1 MWLSITSQYQQGT
14 AERRQSLNQA
24 FLNYKFKADHSVR
37 THIEAIKLLAKNYK
51 DAGGQTTED
60 EIINRILTSL
70 PPSYDNF
77 IAPWESTAKAER
89 TLANLTTRLCSQ
101 EERTNLRSGGQKST
115 DDKAFFG
122 ETPQQSSRSASNPNS
137 NRAANRRF
145 RPYPRGRGRGRGLGN
160 RNVRFAEAN
169 GSPRRQGK
177 CWNCN
182 GTGHW
187 QNECWA
193 EKVENPEAESAKA
206 EDTEDVDGKAAVNQS
221 IPTGSHD
228 KFFLDSGATKNMS
241 FQRRFFTNFKDL
253 RFNLEHDGLAASDI
267 TELKF

>member
-1 MWLSITSQYQQGT
+1 MASSSLKEETGLKTVNFNGQNFPVWKFSVFLRLKERDLAPIVEGNKLKPAATDTNAADVTKWIKDDILAQRFLFDTCNEEQQQSLLTCESSNAMWLSITSQYQQGT

-101 EERTNLRSGGQKST
+101 EERTNLRSGRHSRMPPPDLFPRFT
-115 DDKAFFG
+115 TSNFFPFLG
-122 ETPQQSSRSASNPNS
+122 GVRQFFIRQII
-137 NRAANRRF
+137 RR
-145 RPYPRGRGRGRGLGN
+145 
-160 RNVRFAEAN
+160 
-169 GSPRRQGK
+169 
-177 CWNCN
+177 
-182 GTGHW
+182 
-187 QNECWA
+187 
-193 EKVENPEAESAKA
+193 
-206 EDTEDVDGKAAVNQS
+206 
-221 IPTGSHD
+221 
-228 KFFLDSGATKNMS
+228 
-241 FQRRFFTNFKDL
+241 
-253 RFNLEHDGLAASDI
+253 
-267 TELKF
+267 